1 MLKTT
6 VSDKND
12 SIGSEDIGKKSIHLH
27 DKHIWQFIDMFSK
40 LSLKEKSNVFNLG
53 DRAQLLL
60 ETDSIIIPQ
69 VAELNQ
75 IVGTNQIK

>member
-1 MLKTT
+1 
-6 VSDKND
+6 
-12 SIGSEDIGKKSIHLH
+12 
-27 DKHIWQFIDMFSK
+27 MFSK